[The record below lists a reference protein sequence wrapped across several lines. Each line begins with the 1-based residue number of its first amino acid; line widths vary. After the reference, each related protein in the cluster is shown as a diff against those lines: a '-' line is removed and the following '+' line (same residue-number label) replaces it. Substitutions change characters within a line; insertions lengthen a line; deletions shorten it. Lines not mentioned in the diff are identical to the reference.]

1 MKITVTDE
9 QAAWLT
15 AAVARGRFK
24 SLEEAAQTMIA
35 EFIVRDDDD
44 DEELLQ
50 HLTEN
55 DLALIEQSKEDF
67 RLGRT
72 MSLEEAEAETIAFLA
87 ERRRLRAAE

>member
-15 AAVARGRFK
+15 AAVAQGRFA
-24 SLEEAAQTMIA
+24 SLEEAAQTMLA
-35 EFIVRDDDD
+35 EFIANDDDD
-44 DEELLQ
+44 GEDLLR
-50 HLTEN
+50 HLTDE
-55 DLALIEQSKEDF
+55 DYALIEQSKEDF

-72 MSLEEAEAETIAFLA
+72 MSLEEAEAETKAFLA